1 MLAKTEG
8 RRRRGR
14 QRMRWL
20 DGITDLMDMSLSKF
34 RELVMDRKPGML
46 QSRGCKESDMA
57 VTKQQQGAP
66 VVKNQPANAEDIRN
80 LDSTPELG
88 RSPGGEHGSPLQHSC
103 LENPSDRG
111 AWQAI
116 VHRIAESDMT
126 EVT

>member
-1 MLAKTEG
+1 MLGKTEG

-20 DGITDLMDMSLSKF
+20 DGFTDLMDMSLSKL
-34 RELVMDRKPGML
+34 RELVMGRMSGVL
-46 QSRGCKESDMA
+46 QSRGCTESDMA
-57 VTKQQQGAP
+57 VTEQQQGAP
-66 VVKNQPANAEDIRN
+66 VVKNRPADAEDIRN

-88 RSPGGEHGSPLQHSC
+88 RSPGGERGSPLQHSC

-126 EVT
+126 EAM

>member
-1 MLAKTEG
+1 M
-8 RRRRGR
+8 
-14 QRMRWL
+14 

-57 VTKQQQGAP
+57 VTKQQQGAL

>member
-1 MLAKTEG
+1 MLGKTEG

-14 QRMRWL
+14 QRKRWL

-46 QSRGCKESDMA
+46 QSRGCKESDLA
-57 VTKQQQGAP
+57 VTKQQQGAL